1 MQAGCLQLVLGVRS
15 SCDHGFIVIIFKDD
29 KKAGESGCT
38 DGVCPKVTPRNAC
51 RKPRAVG
58 HAV

>member
-1 MQAGCLQLVLGVRS
+1 MQARRFQLVLGVKN
-15 SCDHGFIVIIFKDD
+15 SCDHGFIFIIFKDEE
-29 KKAGESGCT
+29 KTGESGCT

-58 HAV
+58 RGT